1 MAAACHRRVT
11 RPRFLHPYARP
22 AAGAEAFVTLVRG
35 EGTYV
40 WDDLGNRYI
49 DAMAS
54 LWYCNAGHGRA
65 EIIDAITAQF
75 HKLDTFHTFDRFTN
89 EPADALAEDLA
100 ALAPMGDAR
109 VFFTS
114 SGSEAVDTAIKLAR
128 LATGRSVVISR
139 RPSYHGVT
147 YGSLSAT
154 GLPLNQAGFGPLLP
168 DVVQV
173 PHDDMAALDEAMSD
187 EVAAVI
193 AEPVIGAGGVYP
205 PAPGYLAGL
214 RERCDRVGAL
224 LILDEVICGFG
235 RLGRWWG
242 AQRYDVVPD
251 LVTFAKGVT
260 SGYLPLGGVLVGRRV
275 RDALE
280 SDESFVLR
288 HGHTYSGHPAAC
300 AAASANIAVLRDE
313 GLIGRAD
320 HIGSVLSAALRDVAE
335 DDDRI
340 TDVRGDAGVWAVG
353 LVEQVSA
360 VDVREEM
367 MLRGV
372 IARPLGPTTI
382 TFCPPLSIS
391 DEDLVTCASVL
402 RDALTGT
409 AGA

>member
-1 MAAACHRRVT
+1 MT
-11 RPRFLHPYARP
+11 RPRFLHPFARP
-22 AAGAEAFVTLVRG
+22 AAGREAFVTITRG
-35 EGTYV
+35 EGAHV
-40 WDDLGNRYI
+40 WDELGNRYI

-65 EIIDAITAQF
+65 EIIDAITAQL

-89 EPADALAEDLA
+89 EPADKLADELA
-100 ALAPMGDAR
+100 AIAPMEDAR

-114 SGSEAVDTAIKLAR
+114 SGSEAVESAIKIAR
-128 LATGRSVVISR
+128 IATGRSVVVSR

-147 YGSLSAT
+147 YGGLSAT

-173 PHDDMAALDEAMSD
+173 PHDVLAALDEAMSE

-193 AEPVIGAGGVYP
+193 AEPVIGAGGLYP
-205 PAPGYLAGL
+205 PAPGYLAAL

-235 RLGRWWG
+235 RLGGWWG

-275 RDALE
+275 RAALE
-280 SDESFVLR
+280 SDEAFILR
-288 HGHTYSGHPAAC
+288 HGHTYSGHPVAC
-300 AAASANIAVLRDE
+300 AAASANIALLRDE
-313 GLIGRAD
+313 GLLDRAD
-320 HIGSVLSAALRDVAE
+320 HIGSVLSAALQEAAADE
-335 DDDRI
+335 HRI
-340 TDVRGDAGVWAVG
+340 TDVRGVAGMWGVG
-353 LVEQVSA
+353 LVEGVSA
-360 VDVREEM
+360 LDVREEM

-372 IARPLGPTTI
+372 IARPLGPSTI
-382 TFCPPLSIS
+382 TFCPPLTIS
-391 DEDLVTCASVL
+391 DDDLLCCARVL
-402 RDALTGT
+402 LEAVRGT
-409 AGA
+409 AAA